1 MINANIR
8 LPPSMLIGQRG
19 GNVAR
24 GQEVRGKRY
33 KGRRVQRFA
42 SGFVMIYQTG
52 GFGISVNNQ
61 IKSNCA

>member
-8 LPPSMLIGQRG
+8 LPPPMLIGQRG

-33 KGRRVQRFA
+33 KGRRAQMFA
-42 SGFVMIYQTG
+42 SGFEMICQTG
-52 GFGISVNNQ
+52 SFGITVNNQ
-61 IKSNCA
+61 N

>member
-24 GQEVRGKRY
+24 GQEVRGKGY
-33 KGRRVQRFA
+33 KGRRVQMFA
-42 SGFVMIYQTG
+42 SGFEMICQTSG
-52 GFGISVNNQ
+52 LGITVNNQ
-61 IKSNCA
+61 N